1 MTRTLQEWID
11 TSSRIVLFGGAG
23 LSTESGIPD
32 YRSVD
37 GLYQGKYAYP
47 PERMLSH
54 SFFME
59 HPDEFYAFYKDKLLH
74 LEARPNAAHRKLAEL
89 EAAGKLSG
97 IVTQNVDG
105 LHQAAGS
112 RAVFEL
118 HGSVHR
124 NHCMQCGKRYD
135 GAFIAAS
142 AGVPTCT
149 CGGTVRPDVV
159 LYEEGLDARVLSG
172 AQRVIEAADLLIV
185 AGTSLAVYPAAGL
198 LQFYRGARLVLIN
211 RDPSAADARANLVLH
226 GNVGEIL
233 DKIEV
238 RGMNA

>member
-1 MTRTLQEWID
+1 MNLQQRID
-11 TSSRIVLFGGAG
+11 AASKIVLFGGAG

-37 GLYQGKYAYP
+37 GLYAQKYAYP

-54 SFFME
+54 SFFMA
-59 HPDEFYAFYKDKLLH
+59 HPAEFYEFYKDKLLH
-74 LEARPNAAHRKLAEL
+74 LEAQPNPAHKKLAAL
-89 EAAGKLSG
+89 EAAGKLLG

-124 NHCMQCGKRYD
+124 NHCMQCGKPYD
-135 GAFIAAS
+135 GAFVARS
-142 AGVPTCT
+142 ERVPTCS
-149 CGGTVRPDVV
+149 CGGIVRPDVV
-159 LYEEGLDARVLSG
+159 LYEEGLNDAVVRG
-172 AQRVIEAADLLIV
+172 AIGVIQNADLLIV

-198 LQFYRGARLVLIN
+198 LQYYRGGNLVLIN
-211 RDPSAADARANLVLH
+211 RDTTPADADADLVLH
-226 GNVGEIL
+226 GNVGEL
-233 DKIEV
+233 LEKITIGEV
-238 RGMNA
+238 GK